1 MAHVDDVLYSCLLDD
16 DEVVLRLVGAPARDV
31 QGSPPPYGL
40 PSRRLASDVL
50 VRGSRAGWCITRSC
64 ACACVPVC
72 MCARACV
79 CVCARVRVRLCEAC
93 VRRVSSSCACLRPL
107 RSPPPRLPATPP
119 PRPPHRPPATPR
131 PTTQHVQ
138 PFARALIS
146 MPSLSM
152 FFTAAISPKRT

>member
-50 VRGSRAGWCITRSC
+50 GGAPHDRVRVRVCL
-64 ACACVPVC
+64 CV
-72 MCARACV
+72 CARVCV

-107 RSPPPRLPATPP
+107 RSPPPRLPAPPP